1 MNLWHNI
8 HIRKYFTI
16 WHSYQTIWFW
26 QSKVKTWQP
35 LSTSVL
41 IYLPGIQYPCHR
53 PFSLSIRRLEYYVT
67 AHKLQAYSKIGKSI
81 LTEHLHSSCLCSY
94 LYVLLFESFGCCHI
108 QHNTQ
113 TIHPTGN
120 LFQRISFKFLS

>member
-67 AHKLQAYSKIGKSI
+67 AHKLQACSTMGLNTFTRSFLN
-81 LTEHLHSSCLCSY
+81 LTNPPMFSRD
-94 LYVLLFESFGCCHI
+94 FPNAMWK
-108 QHNTQ
+108 NTIEVSQ
-113 TIHPTGN
+113 FVDWNTTSLPT
-120 LFQRISFKFLS
+120 SFKHIAQ